1 MSKNYKKIFF
11 SLIFF
16 FAISLAT
23 LPVLAADDP
32 AGGTVTGGQQ
42 GITIPNPLGSNSLIA
57 IVNNIINYL
66 IYISIPLL
74 AFFILLGGFQILS
87 ARGNPANVTK
97 GGKTIAYALGGFAI
111 ILISKGVALIL
122 LDILGA

>member
-1 MSKNYKKIFF
+1 M
-11 SLIFF
+11 
-16 FAISLAT
+16 
-23 LPVLAADDP
+23 
-32 AGGTVTGGQQ
+32 
-42 GITIPNPLGSNSLIA
+42 GSNSLIA

>member
-1 MSKNYKKIFF
+1 MSKNCKKIFF
-11 SLIFF
+11 PIVFLFVFFLITAPV
-16 FAISLAT
+16 FAEDAI
-23 LPVLAADDP
+23 
-32 AGGTVTGGQQ
+32 GGTVTGGQQ
-42 GITIPNPLGSNSLIA
+42 GITIPNPLGSNSIIA
-57 IVNNIINYL
+57 IINNIINYL

-111 ILISKGVALIL
+111 ILISKGVALVL
-122 LDILGA
+122 LEILGA